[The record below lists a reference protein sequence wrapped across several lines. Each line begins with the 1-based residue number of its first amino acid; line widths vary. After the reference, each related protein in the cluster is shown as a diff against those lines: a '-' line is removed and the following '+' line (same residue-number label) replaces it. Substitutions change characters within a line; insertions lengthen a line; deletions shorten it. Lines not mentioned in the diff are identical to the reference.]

1 MKAFTLRAVSLLINL
16 SVFGLAAGMVIIF
29 IIALDEYVINNR
41 LLFLR
46 IGDWDG
52 LITVTIL
59 GLLIG
64 YVLKKLLILQWKWK
78 VIR

>member
-1 MKAFTLRAVSLLINL
+1 MKSFTLRAVSLLINL
-16 SVFGLAAGMVIIF
+16 SFFGLAAGMVIIF

-46 IGDWDG
+46 TGNWDG

-64 YVLKKLLILQWKWK
+64 YILKKLLILQWKWR
-78 VIR
+78 VVR